1 MKNIKSFVFLFIFL
15 YIFWLLLNPWNW
27 QALLAGAV
35 IVALISGIFRKYGEI
50 LAQFKLNPKSIL
62 YSLIYI
68 FVFLKELIK
77 SNLDVA
83 QRVLSPKLP
92 ITPGIVKV
100 KTNLN
105 SDFAKTILANS
116 ITLTPG
122 TLSVDLKGKF
132 LYIHW
137 INVTTEGIEATSRAI
152 VGKFEKYL
160 EVMFD

>member
-1 MKNIKSFVFLFIFL
+1 MKKIKSFIFLFLFL
-15 YIFWLLLNPWNW
+15 YIFWILLNPWDW
-27 QALLAGAV
+27 QAMLTGAV
-35 IVALISGIFRKYGEI
+35 IVALISGIFHEYGEI
-50 LAQFKLNPKSIL
+50 LAQFKLHPKSIL

-68 FVFLKELIK
+68 FVFFKELIK

-83 QRVLSPKLP
+83 QRVLSPELP

-100 KTNLN
+100 KTNLK

-122 TLSVDLKGKF
+122 TLSVELKDEF

-137 INVTTEGIEATSRAI
+137 INVTTKGIEATSRAI